1 MKPEQAI
8 AELEELKSEAETS
21 PLVQASTPAH
31 RAWKA
36 KVVAVLENSLGPD
49 SSVLKQ
55 FVALRYSVGI
65 WTGAPGEKD
74 RDARYFRGR
83 VADAVALIDA
93 AIYELGL
100 TTGVTA
106 VEGGSYDP
114 GLWDHVKHSV
124 DEERWEQVASA
135 AVIYLEDKVRR
146 WSGTP
151 TDKQGKKLVG
161 QALFATA
168 FSSEGPLA
176 LGGQANETDG
186 WRSLATGLVAALG
199 NVDRH
204 NIQERPDVKQY
215 ALGVLGLASLLL
227 TQVRYQH
234 PASTL
239 A

>member
-1 MKPEQAI
+1 MKPEHAI
-8 AELEELKSEAETS
+8 AELEELKSEAECS
-21 PLVQASTPAH
+21 PLVQAATPAH

-36 KVVAVLENSLGPD
+36 KVAAVLENSLGPQA
-49 SSVLKQ
+49 SVLEQ
-55 FVALRYSVGI
+55 FVELRYSVGI
-65 WTGAPGEKD
+65 WTGAPGED
-74 RDARYFRGR
+74 ERDAEFFRGR

-100 TTGVTA
+100 STGVAA
-106 VEGGSYDP
+106 VEGGSYDA

-135 AVIYLEDKVRR
+135 AVIYVEDKVRR
-146 WSGTP
+146 WSGAP

-161 QALFATA
+161 QALFGTA
-168 FSSEGPLA
+168 FGPAGA
-176 LGGQANETDG
+176 LVLGSQTNETDG

-215 ALGVLGLASLLL
+215 AIGVLGLASLLL

-234 PASTL
+234 PAATL
-239 A
+239 V